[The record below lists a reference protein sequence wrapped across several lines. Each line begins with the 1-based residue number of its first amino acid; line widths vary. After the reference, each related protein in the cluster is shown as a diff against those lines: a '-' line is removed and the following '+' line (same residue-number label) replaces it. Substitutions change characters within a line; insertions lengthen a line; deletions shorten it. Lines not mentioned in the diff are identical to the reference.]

1 MYPLPEKHTLKVSW
15 SLFTVYGV
23 VIFRK
28 AELMLFGLLSLLMGH
43 WIVYVAKICIKTSK
57 VSRRFYPC
65 ALESELNDEISR
77 IDVADLNSTFM
88 NYSVPRQ
95 LMNTAVHH
103 YCPKV
108 INFDLC
114 GIELHMDAVADI
126 QFLHRLYW
134 CIKQEAEII
143 GIRTW
148 FKYTCLFFFIIIT
161 FLSSTDESDN
171 QYPYI

>member
-1 MYPLPEKHTLKVSW
+1 MRLLKRSEMVT
-15 SLFTVYGV
+15 SLLLNYVPPPRKTHFKGFLIFVYCLWCRRV

-77 IDVADLNSTFM
+77 IDIADLNSTFM

-126 QFLHRLYW
+126 QFLHRLY
-134 CIKQEAEII
+134 
-143 GIRTW
+143 
-148 FKYTCLFFFIIIT
+148 
-161 FLSSTDESDN
+161 
-171 QYPYI
+171 